1 MAYDEEQHRRSR
13 VVIETPSAHREVVQ
27 SRVVRQPDRRGVS
40 PGVVAAL
47 VIGSVALVT
56 VLFLFILNRQNNDT
70 TANTN
75 MQTATTT
82 TTTQPPVQQQPV
94 IVQQPAPTPQQP
106 IIIQQP
112 APTTSQPPVIIEQP
126 APTTTSSSTTKE
138 TTSKTGGTDDTVIQS
153 EIDKKMSQ
161 DAALSTAAVT
171 ATVANGKVTLIG
183 TVDSAA
189 LKDRAEKMI
198 KAIKGVKSVDNQIVV
213 SGG

>member
-13 VVIETPSAHREVVQ
+13 VVIETPSARREVVQ
-27 SRVVRQPDRRGVS
+27 STTARAPERRGVS

-56 VLFLFILNRQNNDT
+56 VLFLFILNRQNNDS
-70 TANTN
+70 TANMNT
-75 MQTATTT
+75 QTATTT

-106 IIIQQP
+106 PIIIQQP

-126 APTTTSSSTTKE
+126 ATTSSTTTKE
-138 TTSKTGGTDDTVIQS
+138 TTSKSSGTDDTAIQS

-161 DAALSTAAVT
+161 DATLSTAAVT
-171 ATVANGKVTLIG
+171 ATVAEGKVTLIG
-183 TVDSAA
+183 TVDTAA
-189 LKDRAEKMI
+189 IKDRVEKMVR
-198 KAIKGVKSVDNQIVV
+198 AIKGVKSVDNQIVV